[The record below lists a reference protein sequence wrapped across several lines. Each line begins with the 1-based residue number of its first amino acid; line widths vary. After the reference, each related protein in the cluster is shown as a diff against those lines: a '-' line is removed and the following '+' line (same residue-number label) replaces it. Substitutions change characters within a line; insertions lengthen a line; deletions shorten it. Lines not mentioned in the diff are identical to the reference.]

1 MSMSSNDPEYVY
13 GIWLKLKDEVAKV
26 IVDLQEALEEIFI
39 CLIAQ
44 GHILLEGPPGIA
56 KTTLAKTIAKILDLS
71 FSRIQFT
78 PDLLPA
84 DIIGTKIYDQSLKD
98 FITKKGPIF
107 ANLIL
112 ADEINRAGPKTQSA
126 LLEAMQERQ
135 VTIEGETF
143 KLPEPFMVIATENP
157 IEVEGTYALPS
168 AQLDRFLIKSTI
180 DFPPREAYRDVINK
194 YGGYSTISVETRVS
208 REEIINIQKALDN
221 VMLSNDLLNY
231 IVDLMEEIRGD
242 RRVKWGVSPR
252 GAIAVAKAAKA
263 WALMNR
269 RDYVTPEDIKR
280 VFYPVV
286 NHRIILTSEA
296 LFEGIH
302 PREVLEDVLSR
313 VKVPV

>member
-1 MSMSSNDPEYVY
+1 MNMSSNDQEYVY
-13 GIWLKLKDEVAKV
+13 KIWIKVKDEVAKV
-26 IVDLQEALEEIFI
+26 IVDLETTLEEIFI

-44 GHILLEGPPGIA
+44 GHILIEGPPGIA
-56 KTTLAKTIAKILDLS
+56 KTMLAKTIARILDLT

-107 ANLIL
+107 ANLVL

-143 KLPEPFMVIATENP
+143 QLPEPFMVIATENP
-157 IEVEGTYALPS
+157 IEVEGTYSLPS

-180 DFPPREAYRDVINK
+180 DFPSKEAYMDIVNR
-194 YGGYSTISVETRVS
+194 YSGYSTVDVEKRVS
-208 REEIINIQKALDN
+208 HEEIINIQKALDN
-221 VMLSNDLLNY
+221 VTLSRDILNY
-231 IVDLMEEIRGD
+231 IGDLMEEIRRD
-242 RRVKWGVSPR
+242 KRVRWGVSPR
-252 GAIAVAKAAKA
+252 GAVAIAKAAKA

-280 VFYPVV
+280 VFYPAV

-296 LFEGIH
+296 LFEGVNVSDI
-302 PREVLEDVLSR
+302 LEDILKR
-313 VKVPV
+313 VKVPI

>member
-1 MSMSSNDPEYVY
+1 MNMSSDNIDFVY
-13 GIWLKLKDEVAKV
+13 KTWIKLKDEVSRI
-26 IVDLQEALEEIFI
+26 IVDLEEALEEIFI
-39 CLIAQ
+39 CLVSQ

-56 KTTLAKTIAKILDLS
+56 KTTLAKTIAKVLDLS

-84 DIIGTKIYDQSLKD
+84 DIIGIKIYDQSLKD

-143 KLPEPFMVIATENP
+143 SLPEPFMVIATENP
-157 IEVEGTYALPS
+157 IEVEGTYSLPS
-168 AQLDRFLIKSTI
+168 AQLDRFLMKSTL
-180 DFPPREAYRDVINK
+180 DFPSKDAYIEIVDR
-194 YGGYSTISVETRVS
+194 YSGYSIVEVETRIS
-208 REEIINIQKALDN
+208 RKEIITIQRALDN
-221 VMLSNDLLNY
+221 VTLSRDILNY
-231 IVDLMEEIRGD
+231 ITNILEEIRNDD
-242 RRVKWGVSPR
+242 RVRWGVSPR
-252 GAIAVAKAAKA
+252 GAVAIAKAAKA

-269 RDYVTPEDIKR
+269 RDFVTPEDVKR
-280 VFYPVV
+280 VLYPVV

-296 LFEGIH
+296 LFEGLDTIH
-302 PREVLEDVLSR
+302 ILDDVIKR